1 MDFDLIA
8 LGQRIRHHRRAAG
21 MTLQQLGTQIGSS
34 ASHLSLIETAQREA
48 GIALLSKI
56 AAALGVNLEAFTT
69 SQRLD
74 RRTELTIALER
85 IQRSEAYKNLQLP
98 KVRSGPTLPLEV
110 LEAMVGLYEELV
122 RRTTVAA
129 ATPEEAR
136 RANARLRYEMRERN
150 NYYSEIEEQANNLL
164 AAIDYSGGPLSEHL
178 VDKLTRHLGFGL
190 VRVPRLPHS
199 TRSLTDLKNHRVYIP
214 ESGWGGHDP
223 RTIVLQTLGHQVLSH
238 KMPANFAQ
246 FLKQRVAVNY
256 FAAALLAPE
265 KYAVPLLLQAKQNRD
280 ISIEDLRDAFGISYE
295 TAAHRFT
302 NLATKHLGIL
312 VDFVKAH
319 DSGTI
324 YKVYEN
330 DGYIFASDPI
340 GCIEGQLACRRSG
353 PRQVFQKTPPGVNYY
368 QYTDN
373 PNGTYWSVTQIEP
386 TESRRFAVSV
396 GARFDDA
403 KWFRGRETTERLK
416 STCPDPSC
424 CRDAPRALAEKWEG
438 QAWPSARAHSHL
450 LATLP
455 PGVFP
460 GVDSTAI
467 FEFLEAMEK
476 DSYKE
481 SN

>member
-21 MTLQQLGTQIGSS
+21 MTLQELGAQIGTSS
-34 ASHLSLIETAQREA
+34 SHLSLIETAQREA
-48 GIALLSKI
+48 GIALLSRI
-56 AAALGVNLEAFTT
+56 ATALGVNLDAFTS

-74 RRTELTIALER
+74 RRTELTIAFER
-85 IQRSEAYKNLQLP
+85 IQRGDVYKSMQLP
-98 KVRSGPTLPLEV
+98 KVRPGPTLPLEV

-122 RRTTVAA
+122 RRSTVAA

-136 RANARLRYEMRERN
+136 RANARLRIEMRKRN

-164 AAIDYSGGPLSEHL
+164 TAIDYNGGPLSEHL
-178 VDKLTRHLGFGL
+178 VDKLTRYLGFEL
-190 VRVPRLPHS
+190 IHVPSLPHS
-199 TRSLTDLKNHRVYIP
+199 TRSLTDLRNRRVYLP
-214 ESGWGGHDP
+214 DSGWGGHDP

-238 KMPANFAQ
+238 QMPANFAQ
-246 FLKQRVAVNY
+246 FLEQRVAVNY
-256 FAAALLAPE
+256 FAAALMAPE
-265 KYAVPLLLQAKQNRD
+265 KYALPLLIQAKKNRD
-280 ISIEDLRDAFGISYE
+280 ISIEDLRDAFALSYE

-302 NLATKHLGIL
+302 NLATTHLGIC
-312 VDFVKAH
+312 VHFVKAH

-324 YKVYEN
+324 YKAYEN
-330 DGYIFASDPI
+330 DGYIFVTDPI
-340 GCIEGQLACRRSG
+340 GCIEGQLACRSSG
-353 PRQVFQKTPPGVNYY
+353 PRQVFQKTPPGLNYY
-368 QYTDN
+368 QYLDK

-396 GARFDDA
+396 GVRFDEA
-403 KWFRGRETTERLK
+403 KWFRGRETSERLK
-416 STCPDPSC
+416 STCPNPSC

-460 GVDSTAI
+460 GVDTTSI
-467 FEFLEAMEK
+467 YEFLEAFEN
-476 DSYKE
+476 DS
-481 SN
+481 

>member
-21 MTLQQLGTQIGSS
+21 MTLQELSAKVGTSS
-34 ASHLSLIETAQREA
+34 SHLSLIETAQREA

-56 AAALGVNLEAFTT
+56 ASALGVELDAFTS

-85 IQRSEAYKNLQLP
+85 IQRGDVYKNLQLP
-98 KVRSGPTLPLEV
+98 KVRTGPTLSLEA

-122 RRTTVAA
+122 RRSTVAA

-136 RANARLRYEMRERN
+136 RANARLRFEMRERN
-150 NYYSEIEEQANNLL
+150 NYYSEIEDEANNLL
-164 AAIDYSGGPLSEHL
+164 VAIDYNGGPLSEHL
-178 VDKLTRHLGFGL
+178 VDKLTRYLGFEL
-190 VRVPRLPHS
+190 VRVPSLPHS
-199 TRSLTDLKNHRVYIP
+199 TRSLTDLKHRRIYIP
-214 ESGWGGHDP
+214 DSGWGGHDP
-223 RTIVLQTLGHQVLSH
+223 RTIILQTLGHQILSH

-246 FLKQRVAVNY
+246 FLEQRVAVNY

-265 KYAVPLLLQAKQNRD
+265 KQAVPLLLQAKQNRD
-280 ISIEDLRDAFGISYE
+280 ISIEDLRDAFAISYE

-302 NLATKHLGIL
+302 NLATTHLGIC
-312 VDFVKAH
+312 VDFVKTH

-324 YKVYEN
+324 YKAYEN
-330 DGYIFASDPI
+330 DGYIFTTDPI
-340 GCIEGQLACRRSG
+340 GSIEGQLACRHSG
-353 PRQVFQKTPPGVNYY
+353 PRQVFQKAPPGVNHY
-368 QYTDN
+368 QYTDK

-386 TESRRFAVSV
+386 TQSRRFAVSV

-416 STCPDPSC
+416 SICPDPSC

-455 PGVFP
+455 PGIFP
-460 GVDSTAI
+460 GVDTTAI
-467 FEFLEAMEK
+467 YEFLEAREK
-476 DSYKE
+476 DA
-481 SN
+481 